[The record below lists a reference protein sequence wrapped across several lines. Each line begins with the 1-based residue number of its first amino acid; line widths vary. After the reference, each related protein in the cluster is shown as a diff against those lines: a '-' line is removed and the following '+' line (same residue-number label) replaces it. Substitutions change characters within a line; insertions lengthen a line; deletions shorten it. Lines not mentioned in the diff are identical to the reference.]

1 MYHYLH
7 SFYICCLSLTPSF
20 VLLISDPF
28 FFSHRCCSESRRIY
42 TEELF
47 DWSDYYTEQL
57 SKTPDSE
64 EARHALSRIV
74 QLRIAYC
81 TMEIN
86 LKQFKKATTIYDDS
100 LKDPVVNRLADIY
113 LAYVEYCTSRGK
125 STSAQNVFLKGLSAG
140 LQQKEADKLWT
151 KFLSFIQAQQQTP
164 NLTVEQL
171 YEDVRIN
178 AGVDALTPPGSIVM
192 KHDRN
197 DNSSDGCVTLHDE
210 SKSIEGMSVAT
221 AINTVDSN
229 TPPLFSSLSAH
240 ELSTTR
246 SSHSLG
252 SPNLS
257 AVLEID
263 RSMVAAETKDEDDMI
278 TETTSSASSST
289 TIASSSSSHMGG
301 ENVGGIGRI
310 SPAIPIG
317 DDLDSVTGMTPELL
331 CRMYKTRPPM
341 LFSAPNREPT
351 LRGLSLLRSE
361 EIVELETF
369 LGEKLTGIQYSEK
382 RGPADRYLDVIEA
395 LWTAQAL
402 KERHFDYW
410 FTETKKLYDA
420 EVTICTHRF
429 HVFFRPFCC
438 CFLLS

>member
-1 MYHYLH
+1 MQFLFHRYH
-7 SFYICCLSLTPSF
+7 
-20 VLLISDPF
+20 
-28 FFSHRCCSESRRIY
+28 SESRGIY
-42 TEELF
+42 SEELF
-47 DWSDYYTEQL
+47 DWSDYYTERL

-64 EARHALSRIV
+64 EARHAMSRIV

-81 TMEIN
+81 TMEVN

-140 LQQKEADKLWT
+140 LQQVEADKLWS

-164 NLTVEQL
+164 DLTVEQL

-178 AGVDALTPPGSIVM
+178 AGVDALTPPGSLVM
-192 KHDRN
+192 KSDHVSS
-197 DNSSDGCVTLHDE
+197 SSDGCVTLHE
-210 SKSIEGMSVAT
+210 ETKSIEGIPVVVAMDT
-221 AINTVDSN
+221 SDAN
-229 TPPLFSSLSAH
+229 TPPFSSLSAH
-240 ELSTTR
+240 ELLSR
-246 SSHSLG
+246 SHA
-252 SPNLS
+252 SPVLS

-263 RSMVAAETKDEDDMI
+263 RSMVAAETKDGDETVI
-278 TETTSSASSST
+278 ETTKTAT
-289 TIASSSSSHMGG
+289 SSSSSATTASSS
-301 ENVGGIGRI
+301 NVGAESSGGIGRI
-310 SPAIPIG
+310 SPAIPTG

-331 CRMYKTRPPM
+331 CRMYRSRPPM
-341 LFSAPNREPT
+341 LFSALNREPT

-361 EIVELETF
+361 EITELESF

-382 RGPADRYLDVIEA
+382 RGPSDRYLDLVEA

-410 FTETKKLYDA
+410 FTETKKVYDA
-420 EVTICTHRF
+420 EVTTTTLAF
-429 HVFFRPFCC
+429 LVTATLFSFCDC
-438 CFLLS
+438 DPLLLLSSLLLSIQQ

>member
-1 MYHYLH
+1 MQ
-7 SFYICCLSLTPSF
+7 FIF
-20 VLLISDPF
+20 
-28 FFSHRCCSESRRIY
+28 HRYCSESRRIY

-140 LQQKEADKLWT
+140 LQQVEADKLWT

-164 NLTVEQL
+164 DLTVEQL

-178 AGVDALTPPGSIVM
+178 AGVDALTPPGSLVM
-192 KHDRN
+192 KSDHVSS
-197 DNSSDGCVTLHDE
+197 SSDGCGVTLHE
-210 SKSIEGMSVAT
+210 ETKTIEGISVA
-221 AINTVDSN
+221 AMDTVDSN
-229 TPPLFSSLSAH
+229 TPFSSLSAH
-240 ELSTTR
+240 ELLSR
-246 SSHSLG
+246 SHPSHPLG
-252 SPNLS
+252 SPDLS

-263 RSMVAAETKDEDDMI
+263 RSMVAAETKDGEDMV
-278 TETTSSASSST
+278 TETTSSASSSAT
-289 TIASSSSSHMGG
+289 PASSSSSGNMGAG
-301 ENVGGIGRI
+301 SSSMGIGRI
-310 SPAIPIG
+310 SPALPTG

-331 CRMYKTRPPM
+331 CRMHRSRPPM
-341 LFSAPNREPT
+341 LFSALNREPT
-351 LRGLSLLRSE
+351 LRGLTLLRTE
-361 EIVELETF
+361 EMAELESF

-382 RGPADRYLDVIEA
+382 RGPADRYLDLIEA

-410 FTETKKLYDA
+410 FTETKKIYDA
-420 EVTICTHRF
+420 EVITTIFCF
-429 HVFFRPFCC
+429 LPFIFFR
-438 CFLLS
+438 FLSLLLHSLLNNNNQHTFSTTTTKK